1 MQTVIIGVLVIV
13 VPMIA
18 YCVGTVMRD
27 NMYAKEAGSN
37 GDGVQ
42 VHKNIPVTKDTK
54 MGEILKMDKGM
65 GDFLMQA
72 GLHCVTCAS
81 STAEPL
87 EVACT
92 VHGLNVDKMLD
103 SINAY
108 LAEEE

>member
-54 MGEILKMDKGM
+54 WAR
-65 GDFLMQA
+65 FLRWIRDGRFFDA
-72 GLHCVTCAS
+72 GRSALRDLCF
-81 STAEPL
+81 
-87 EVACT
+87 
-92 VHGLNVDKMLD
+92 
-103 SINAY
+103 INGGIAGGCLY
-108 LAEEE
+108 GARP

>member
-1 MQTVIIGVLVIV
+1 MQSIIIGILVIG

-27 NMYAKEAGSN
+27 GMYAKEAGAN
-37 GDGVQ
+37 ENVP
-42 VHKNIPVTKDTK
+42 KEKKAIPVTKDTK
-54 MGEILKMDKGM
+54 MGEILAMDKGM

-81 STAEPL
+81 STAESL

-108 LAEEE
+108 LAEE